1 MGGVFEI
8 VSQLLE
14 EMESGVSIHWQRQSE
29 QRRDWP
35 LSAVPCLW
43 ILGPKRKAQSRC
55 IILKKPKTEAR
66 RVKTFEEKIASQLMY
81 HTFSCIK
88 RLWGMARLKIRK
100 DRTKCKANTGV
111 PKQKVALTGAITLH
125 LKLKQKEVMCRVLSS
140 LAEELHR
147 GLASTRSC
155 DGNHTA

>member
-1 MGGVFEI
+1 MFEC

-14 EMESGVSIHWQRQSE
+14 GMESGVSLHWQRQSE
-29 QRRDWP
+29 QRRGWP

-55 IILKKPKTEAR
+55 FILKIPKSEAR

-81 HTFSCIK
+81 HTLSCIK

-111 PKQKVALTGAITLH
+111 PKQRVALTGAITLH
-125 LKLKQKEVMCRVLSS
+125 LKLKTK
-140 LAEELHR
+140 
-147 GLASTRSC
+147 RSNVQNC
-155 DGNHTA
+155 IVD